1 MTMKKMI
8 SLALATCMALA
19 LAVPAGAEAISES
32 PESTFRVNV
41 VDENG
46 KAIPSPSIS
55 LYSYMDKSVVLNTT
69 ANANGTCT
77 LRYTPGDLSE
87 CESQGDDVI
96 YADYIVYVAKPGYQD
111 EVYTLTKMFSPSGEN
126 NYDENNQKPITITM
140 THETEA
146 AQPQSDEAT
155 DDPVY
160 QYLVDT
166 GKVSSENPFYIL
178 QPEDRTDMVSKGYVT
193 QSGVKRITTSNI
205 NNVQVPIGEFHA
217 VKGATIKVTFYTQD
231 SLAVQSKTNLGSG
244 WSASGSISRNFAET
258 ANFCSLTT
266 TNSTGV
272 KQVYYVMGDFV
283 QEDSYTVGGTPRKV
297 IRLNRLRASTG
308 KRTLQTCTK
317 CMKAYSSISNS
328 DGLIRV
334 VSPGTSITYGSQGTV
349 GLSLTASAGGV
360 SLGVTRTATN
370 RQEITCR
377 SSGTQTLKLYDN
389 NTNEAICHVT
399 HN

>member
-32 PESTFRVNV
+32 PESTFHVNV

-126 NYDENNQKPITITM
+126 SYDANNQKAITITM
-140 THETEA
+140 THETET

-193 QSGVKRITTSNI
+193 KSGAKRITTSNI

-231 SLAVQSKTNLGSG
+231 SLAVQTKTNLGSG

-258 ANFCSLTT
+258 ANFPSLTT
-266 TNSTGV
+266 NGTTGV
-272 KQVYYVMGDFV
+272 KQIYYVMGDFV
-283 QEDSYTVGGTPRKV
+283 QEDSYTVGGTARKV
-297 IRLNRLRASTG
+297 IRLNRLRASTAKG
-308 KRTLQTCTK
+308 ALQYCSL
-317 CMKAYSSISNS
+317 CMKAYSSVSNS
-328 DGLIRV
+328 DGLIRLL
-334 VSPGTSITYGSQGTV
+334 SSKSSITYASEKTV
-349 GLSLTASAGGV
+349 SLGFDASVGGA
-360 SLGVTRTATN
+360 SLGVTRTTTG
-370 RQEITCR
+370 RKEITCENT
-377 SSGTQTLKLYDN
+377 STKSLKLYDKG
-389 NTNEAICHVT
+389 TNEAVYHMT